1 MRASIIAITNP
12 AMNSR
17 TTAGALEGTEDRP
30 GLAEDTEMES
40 VDQIVARG
48 PRGAIALSV
57 LSVAA
62 MLAMWLAFYFWVFL
76 PRGTIG

>member
-1 MRASIIAITNP
+1 
-12 AMNSR
+12 MNSQ
-17 TTAGALEGTEDRP
+17 TTADALDGTEALP
-30 GLAEDTEMES
+30 GLAKDADETS
-40 VDQIVARG
+40 VEQIVARG

>member
-1 MRASIIAITNP
+1 
-12 AMNSR
+12 MNSQ
-17 TTAGALEGTEDRP
+17 TTAGAFEGTEDRP
-30 GLAEDTEMES
+30 GVAHDTDTES

-48 PRGAIALSV
+48 PRGAIAVSV

-76 PRGTIG
+76 PRGTVG

>member
-1 MRASIIAITNP
+1 
-12 AMNSR
+12 MNSQ
-17 TTAGALEGTEDRP
+17 TTAGALEGAKDRP
-30 GLAEDTEMES
+30 GLSQDTDMES
-40 VDQIVARG
+40 VEQIVARG

-76 PRGTIG
+76 PRGTVG

>member
-1 MRASIIAITNP
+1 
-12 AMNSR
+12 MNSQ
-17 TTAGALEGTEDRP
+17 TTAGALEGTEVLP
-30 GLAEDTEMES
+30 ALAQDDDETS
-40 VDQIVARG
+40 VEQIVARG

>member
-30 GLAEDTEMES
+30 GLAQDTEMES